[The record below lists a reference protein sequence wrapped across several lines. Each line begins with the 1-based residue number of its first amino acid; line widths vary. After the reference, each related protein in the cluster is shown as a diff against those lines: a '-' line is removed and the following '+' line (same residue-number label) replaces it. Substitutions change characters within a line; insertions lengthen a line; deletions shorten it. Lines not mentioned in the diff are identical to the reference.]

1 MKQKE
6 TQKEETSVKVKAQEE
21 GIPQEKTAKE
31 RKEVAQFEGEQS
43 ETGNR
48 TRTPGDEKLR

>member
-43 ETGNR
+43 ETQGIEQEHRGMRN
-48 TRTPGDEKLR
+48 